1 MWSFLLP
8 LPDFLCILFHQP
20 FISLP
25 PFHVPVV
32 TIHAS
37 RVEHFLPRFSFSLT
51 FLLISRCKVLA
62 KALCLRLIVRGD
74 WVRIAH
80 SEMVDLVLIDVCSG
94 KVSRRFSSIWGNA
107 FRLQLLSDFS
117 RLGLYIGEIWF
128 ILSDGVFTTTFVL
141 LNVHMIHLNS
151 WFATISVAWCHRVGG
166 DVVRCYWS

>member
-8 LPDFLCILFHQP
+8 LSDFLCILFHQP

-37 RVEHFLPRFSFSLT
+37 CVEDFLSRFSFSLT
-51 FLLISRCKVLA
+51 FLLISRCEVLA
-62 KALCLRLIVRGD
+62 KALCLWLIVRRYR
-74 WVRIAH
+74 VRIAH
-80 SEMVDLVLIDVCSG
+80 PEMVDLVLIDVCSG
-94 KVSRRFSSIWGNA
+94 KVSRRLSSIWGNA

-128 ILSDGVFTTTFVL
+128 VLGDCVLATTLVL
-141 LNVHMIHLNS
+141 LYVHMIHLNS
-151 WFATISVAWCHRVGG
+151 WFGTVPAAWCHRV
-166 DVVRCYWS
+166 